1 MKQLFYKKTPLA
13 LSILV
18 IIAFLG
24 WLFFLSLVISFSK
37 EIGVSVE
44 GLAVKTEESRSMLK
58 IRATMMTVEE
68 DIKKIDSYFAKTN
81 AVAGFVEIIEKEA
94 EQVGVP
100 IEINSIQLSNNTD
113 EIIHSLAINIKAE
126 GNWPDLIEFIGRIER
141 LPYSMFVNKI
151 VLIKPRKTENQD
163 DWKSTFEIIAHVID

>member
-1 MKQLFYKKTPLA
+1 MKQLFYKKTVLA

-18 IIAFLG
+18 TIAFLG
-24 WLFFLSLVISFSK
+24 WLFLLSLVISFSK

-58 IRATMMTVEE
+58 IRATMKNVED

-81 AVAGFVEIIEKEA
+81 AVASFVEIIEKES
-94 EQVGVP
+94 EQSNVS
-100 IEINSIQLSNNTD
+100 IEISSIQLSNNTD
-113 EIIHSLAINIKAE
+113 EVIHSLSINIKAE
-126 GNWPDLIEFIGRIER
+126 GNWPDLVEFIGRIER

-151 VLIKPRKTENQD
+151 VLIKPEKTEKQD
-163 DWKSTFEIIAHVID
+163 GWKSTFEIIAHVID